1 MRIAWFS
8 AGVSSAVALK
18 LAMPVDKAI
27 YTHIEDQHP
36 DTMRFVK
43 DVGEW
48 CGIEVEIIYPDV
60 PDVETACLSAGG
72 DGFINGPHGA
82 ACTRRLKRLRRV
94 AWEKENPGHHTYIWG
109 LDADEGKRI
118 DRQLQAMP
126 DYDHEFPLVDKGITK
141 KAAHMMLK
149 ASGVKRP
156 AMYDLGYP
164 NNNCIGCVKG
174 GMGYWNKIR
183 HDFPEVFQAR
193 MELEEKVGAT
203 CGKKPLKDLEEWEG
217 RKDKIIVDECGLM
230 CEFIGL

>member
-1 MRIAWFS
+1 MRVAWFS

-18 LAMPVDKAI
+18 QAMPVDKAV
-27 YTHIEDQHP
+27 YTHIDDQHP
-36 DTMRFVK
+36 DTLRFIK

-48 CGIEVEIIYPDV
+48 CGIEVEVIYPDV

-72 DGFINGPHGA
+72 KGYINGPTGA
-82 ACTRRLKRLRRV
+82 ACTGRLKRKRRL

-109 LDADEGKRI
+109 MDVEEAHRVERI
-118 DRQLQAMP
+118 EQAMP
-126 DYDHEFPLVDKGITK
+126 DYTHEFPLVEKRISKT
-141 KAAHMMLK
+141 AAHQILR

-174 GMGYWNKIR
+174 GAGYWNKVR
-183 HDFPEVFQAR
+183 QDFPEVFQAR
-193 MELEEKVGAT
+193 MRLEEKVGAS

-217 RKDKIIVDECGLM
+217 RDTKIILDECGLM
-230 CEFIGL
+230 CEFIAL